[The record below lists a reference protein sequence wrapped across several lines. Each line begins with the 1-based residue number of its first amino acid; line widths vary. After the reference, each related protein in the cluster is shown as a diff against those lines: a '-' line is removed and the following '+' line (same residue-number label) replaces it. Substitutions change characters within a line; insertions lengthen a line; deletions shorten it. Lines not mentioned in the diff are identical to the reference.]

1 MKISTA
7 QKKALF
13 YSACGQAYAYCHTT
27 AERNHRER
35 TLQALERKGLLSHT
49 AGRWEPT
56 QAGENYIQDRQ
67 RSHT

>member
-1 MKISTA
+1 MKLSTA

-13 YSACGQAYAYCHTT
+13 YSSCGNAYSYCHTNADRT
-27 AERNHRER
+27 HRER
-35 TLQALERKGLLSHT
+35 TLKALEGKGLLSHT

-67 RSHT
+67 RSHA